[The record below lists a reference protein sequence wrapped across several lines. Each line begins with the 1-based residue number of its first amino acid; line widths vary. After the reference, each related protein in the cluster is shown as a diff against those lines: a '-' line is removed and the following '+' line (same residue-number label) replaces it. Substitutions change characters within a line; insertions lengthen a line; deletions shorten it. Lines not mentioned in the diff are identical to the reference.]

1 MSKCLR
7 GIVLQTVAIALL
19 VTAPLAPVQAVIV
32 STEQAILISEHDA
45 MLARVTGVLQRD
57 EVRDQLVALGIDP
70 EQAIA
75 RADALTPAELAT
87 LDGQLQNLPAGGS
100 LLGVLGVVLVGLIV
114 LDLLGVTN
122 VFTKI

>member
-32 STEQAILISEHDA
+32 STEQAILMSEHDA

-100 LLGVLGVVLVGLIV
+100 LLGVLGVVLVVLIV